1 MSIYAYVG
9 LPGSGKSY
17 NVVANVI
24 LPALRAGRRV
34 VTNVPV
40 YRDVIM
46 AADGVTGQLVNFP
59 VSEVEQDPEL
69 IRKYVTNG
77 DVFVLDEVWKLWP
90 SGLKTADIPNVYK
103 VLLAEHRH
111 MTDAH
116 GRSLHVVL
124 AVQDLGS
131 VAVFARKLV
140 EQTFIHTKMG
150 DLGADGRFR
159 VDIYSGAVTGYMGS
173 DKMFIRSVYGEYV
186 ADVWKFY
193 QSHTKAEGVGGG
205 IHGEKSV
212 DRRGNK
218 FKRPFFL
225 YAMPL
230 ALLGGV
236 FAVWHL
242 KREGDRMMAHPLP
255 KEVPSAIHPGF
266 VDSVHVPANSG
277 VLGNVVGPIQSRPHF
292 RVLGYIEVPG
302 SPERS
307 KAILVGDSGKTI
319 TRSMSHCRFIDRDY
333 FECNVDGEWYGS
345 VGSSL
350 VAHDSGVLPVSI
362 PKDAKFNSPLESGGD
377 APTSVAS
384 GAPAAP
390 PLDSIPQHHL
400 PLRGNEPAGV
410 SAVVRDA
417 HGGS

>member
-24 LPALRAGRRV
+24 LPALRSGRRV

-40 YRDVIM
+40 YRDVIL
-46 AADGVTGQLVNFP
+46 AAEGVTGELVNFP

-103 VLLAEHRH
+103 TLLAEHRH
-111 MTDAH
+111 MTDAK
-116 GRSLHVVL
+116 GRSLHIVL

-150 DLGADGRFR
+150 DLGMDGRYR

-173 DKMFIRSVYGEYV
+173 DKMFIRSVFGEYS
-186 ADVWKFY
+186 AEVWKFY

-225 YAMPL
+225 YGLPI
-230 ALLGGV
+230 ALIGGV
-236 FAVWHL
+236 FAMWHL
-242 KREGDRMMAHPLP
+242 KKEGDRMMHPP
-255 KEVPSAIHPGF
+255 AKEVPSAIHPGF
-266 VDSVHVPANSG
+266 VDSVHVPVSSG
-277 VLGNVVGPIQSRPHF
+277 VLGSVVGPIQSRPRF

-307 KAILVGDSGKTI
+307 KAILIGDAGKTI
-319 TRSMSHCRFIDRDY
+319 VRSMTHCRFIDQDY
-333 FECNVDGEWYGS
+333 FECNVGGEWFGQ
-345 VGSSL
+345 VGKSL
-350 VAHDSGVLPVSI
+350 AADDQRPVPVSL
-362 PKDAKFNSPLESGGD
+362 PLGVHSNESFPLPPASSG
-377 APTSVAS
+377 ASVAS
-384 GAPAAP
+384 PDAPAPVPESSNEHHMKVAAVG
-390 PLDSIPQHHL
+390 PLVSLHH
-400 PLRGNEPAGV
+400 
-410 SAVVRDA
+410 
-417 HGGS
+417 

>member
-24 LPALRAGRRV
+24 LPALRSGRRV
-34 VTNVPV
+34 VTNVPL
-40 YRDVIM
+40 YRDVVM
-46 AADGVTGQLVNFP
+46 AAGGVTGELVEFP

-103 VLLAEHRH
+103 TLLAEHRH
-111 MTDAH
+111 MTDAQ
-116 GRSLHVVL
+116 GRSLHIVL

-150 DLGADGRFR
+150 ELGLDGRYR
-159 VDIYSGAVTGYMGS
+159 VDIYAGSITGYMGS
-173 DKMFIRSVYGEYV
+173 DKMFIRSVHGEYT
-186 ADVWKFY
+186 AEVWKFY
-193 QSHTKAEGVGGG
+193 RSHTKAEGVGGG

-230 ALLGGV
+230 ALLGGI

-277 VLGNVVGPIQSRPHF
+277 VLGNVVGPIQSHPHF

-333 FECNVDGEWYGS
+333 FECNVDGEWYGA
-345 VGSSL
+345 VGASL
-350 VAHDSGVLPVSI
+350 VAHDSGVLPVSM
-362 PKDAKFNSPLESGGD
+362 PQDAKVNLPLESGAD

-390 PLDSIPQHHL
+390 LEEALPQHHA
-400 PLRGNEPAGV
+400 PLRGSEPLPVV
-410 SAVVRDA
+410 SGARNA
-417 HGGS
+417 RGGS

>member
-24 LPALRAGRRV
+24 LPALRSKRRV

-40 YRDVIM
+40 YRDVVM
-46 AADGVTGQLVNFP
+46 AADGVNGELVLFP
-59 VSEVEQDPEL
+59 VDQVKQDPEL
-69 IRKYVTNG
+69 IMSYVRPG

-90 SGLKTADIPNVYK
+90 NGQKTSDIPDVYK
-103 VLLAEHRH
+103 TLLSEHRH
-111 MTDAH
+111 MVDDE
-116 GRSLHVVL
+116 GRSVHIVL
-124 AVQDLGS
+124 AVQDLGR
-131 VAVFARKLV
+131 VAVFARDLV
-140 EQTFIHTKMG
+140 EQTFIHCKMG
-150 DLGADGRFR
+150 ELGMDGRFR
-159 VDIYSGAVTGYMGS
+159 VDMYTGAVKGFRGS
-173 DKMFIRSVYGEYV
+173 DKNYIRSTYGEYS
-186 ADVWKFY
+186 AEVWRFY
-193 QSHTKAEGVGGG
+193 QSHTKAVGVGGDVA
-205 IHGEKSV
+205 GEKSV

-230 ALLGGV
+230 ALLGGI

-242 KREGDRMMAHPLP
+242 KKEGDRMMAHPLP

-277 VLGNVVGPIQSRPHF
+277 LLGAVVGPIPTRPRF

-307 KAILVGDSGKTI
+307 KALLVGESGKTI
-319 TRSMSHCRFIDRDY
+319 ARSMTHCRFIDRDY
-333 FECNVDGEWYGS
+333 FECNVDGEWFGAL
-345 VGSSL
+345 GPSL
-350 VAHDSGVLPVSI
+350 AAHDASVLPVSM
-362 PKDAKFNSPLESGGD
+362 PQTPLNLPLVSGGD

-390 PLDSIPQHHL
+390 PTDSLPQRHL
-400 PLRGNEPAGV
+400 PLPGFAA
-410 SAVVRDA
+410 AVVPPPAVRA
-417 HGGS
+417 SHGSQ